1 MHLYVWCFQLIKHV
15 PNQQNYEIK
24 HSTWNN
30 ISHSLILLH
39 YDRLVQYIITIII
52 LNKFMYTLTRKII
65 VRNDITAS
73 VYL

>member
-1 MHLYVWCFQLIKHV
+1 MI
-15 PNQQNYEIK
+15 
-24 HSTWNN
+24 WNN

-52 LNKFMYTLTRKII
+52 LNKFMYTLTRKIKD
-65 VRNDITAS
+65 RNDINAS